1 MSKAL
6 PWIKFGLSVS
16 LLGAVAYLLDWREAK
31 QLLLETPL
39 MNMVIALGLLLGAY
53 LANGIRLILLQKRID
68 LEVPSALFWG
78 SYYTGLLMN
87 SVLPSGVGG
96 DVVRVLLLSR
106 RGYPMGV
113 LAASGIVDRYLGLL
127 GLLAIAGLALVFV
140 PVELPMA
147 ESLAQL
153 AGVALFLGALLGL
166 SWLPR
171 LGLSLF
177 SRMGNRGT
185 SGLWE
190 KIKRGAFIFQ
200 QIFKHPR
207 QLTIPALLSLVSHVL
222 YILSYASLGQSLLPE
237 MSLLSYFLAIPGV
250 MLILLLPISLGG
262 LGVREISTV
271 GLLVWMGAGQ
281 QEALTLSLLFLTI
294 SWISVIPAIATA
306 IHYGLGLGT
315 IKEPPDAT

>member
-39 MNMVIALGLLLGAY
+39 MNLVIALGLLLGAY

-68 LEVPSALFWG
+68 LEVPIALFWG

-113 LAASGIVDRYLGLL
+113 LAASGLVDRYLGLL
-127 GLLAIAGLALVFV
+127 GLLAIAGLALIFV

-147 ESLAQL
+147 RSHGQL
-153 AGVALFLGALLGL
+153 AGVALVLVAVLGL

-171 LGLSLF
+171 LGLFFL

-185 SGLWE
+185 RGLW
-190 KIKRGAFIFQ
+190 
-200 QIFKHPR
+200 
-207 QLTIPALLSLVSHVL
+207 
-222 YILSYASLGQSLLPE
+222 
-237 MSLLSYFLAIPGV
+237 
-250 MLILLLPISLGG
+250 
-262 LGVREISTV
+262 
-271 GLLVWMGAGQ
+271 
-281 QEALTLSLLFLTI
+281 
-294 SWISVIPAIATA
+294 
-306 IHYGLGLGT
+306 
-315 IKEPPDAT
+315 D

>member
-39 MNMVIALGLLLGAY
+39 MNLVIALGLLLGAY

-68 LEVPSALFWG
+68 LEVPTALFWG

-113 LAASGIVDRYLGLL
+113 LAASGLVDRYLGLL
-127 GLLAIAGLALVFV
+127 GLLAIAGLALIFV

-147 ESLAQL
+147 RSHGQL
-153 AGVALFLGALLGL
+153 AGVALVLVAVLGL

-171 LGLSLF
+171 LGLFFL

-190 KIKRGAFIFQ
+190 KVKRGAGIFQ

-207 QLTIPALLSLVSHVL
+207 QLTIPTLLSLVSHLL
-222 YILSYASLGQSLLPE
+222 YILSYACLGHSLLPD

-271 GLLVWMGAGQ
+271 GLLVWLGAGQ
-281 QEALTLSLLFLTI
+281 QEALTLSLLFLAI
-294 SWISVIPAIATA
+294 SWISVIPAIITA
-306 IHYGLGLGT
+306 IHYGLGLET
-315 IKEPPDAT
+315 IKEHPDAT

>member
-16 LLGAVAYLLDWREAK
+16 LLGVVAYLLDWREAK

-39 MNMVIALGLLLGAY
+39 MTLVIALALLLGAY

-68 LEVPSALFWG
+68 LEVPRALFWG

-96 DVVRVLLLSR
+96 DVVRVLLLTR
-106 RGYPMGV
+106 RGYPMGL
-113 LAASGIVDRYLGLL
+113 LAASGLVDRYLGLL
-127 GLLAIAGLALVFV
+127 GLLAIAGLALIFV

-147 ESLAQL
+147 RSHGQL
-153 AGVALFLGALLGL
+153 AGVALVLVAVLGL

-171 LGLSLF
+171 LGLFFF
-177 SRMGNRGT
+177 SRMGTHGT
-185 SGLWE
+185 SGLW
-190 KIKRGAFIFQ
+190 KKVKRGAGIFQ
-200 QIFKHPR
+200 QIFKHPG
-207 QLTIPALLSLVSHVL
+207 QLLIPALLSLVSHLL
-222 YILSYASLGQSLLPE
+222 YILSYASLGHSLLPD

-250 MLILLLPISLGG
+250 MLILLIPISLGG

-271 GLLVWMGAGQ
+271 GLLVWLGAGQ
-281 QEALTLSLLFLTI
+281 QEALTLSLLFLAI
-294 SWISVIPAIATA
+294 SWISVIPAIVTA
-306 IHYGLGLGT
+306 IHYSIGLET
-315 IKEPPDAT
+315 IKEHPDAT